1 MSIELDTLMKLRAW
15 ALGHAIETCETLPW
29 PRVSASSV
37 RILAFVRMGGEAA
50 PWGFAIGSP
59 GQTPQIVTVPDPRD
73 REAVASL
80 CVELAEALLPHVG
93 HPEYGTA
100 GEDAARTQLWVPG
113 ASHLEALHLLAL
125 RFTRARRTTPERVIA
140 LRRLARAAGWLF
152 RESRRPGQI
161 RVMDAA
167 ARLREAFAVPS
178 ELVRQQHLGYL
189 LAWIVGAR
197 TEGGAIERARRALAA
212 GEAEQQSISW
222 TLDPE
227 LEERTLEPLLE
238 AWNRGRVEQSNTDEP
253 AAKIQDV
260 LTAELL
266 RRWKLTEAAWRVL
279 TDDPR
284 PSNPMLA
291 PLEALARDEH
301 QWQYAQTEQKLLHV
315 DESSEDC
322 EVFVTDPETDR
333 SPAAASSRYW
343 RAVCAN
349 DRSAELIHGDRWL
362 HARAVAAGAALDGVV
377 RAVRVAKV
385 GRAEVIRW
393 ELACSGALP
402 TKFREGAKVALRGM
416 PCRNATIESVRD
428 DGDARVFVLEITG
441 WKRARGPEGI
451 PAASDRAAYE
461 GTRVGFVAETMPE
474 LALKKS
480 YQSWS
485 DEGPGAWLTH
495 ATARSG
501 ERSTKSPN
509 ANDGGSSLLD
519 AVRHW

>member
-1 MSIELDTLMKLRAW
+1 
-15 ALGHAIETCETLPW
+15 
-29 PRVSASSV
+29 
-37 RILAFVRMGGEAA
+37 
-50 PWGFAIGSP
+50 
-59 GQTPQIVTVPDPRD
+59 
-73 REAVASL
+73 
-80 CVELAEALLPHVG
+80 
-93 HPEYGTA
+93 
-100 GEDAARTQLWVPG
+100 
-113 ASHLEALHLLAL
+113 
-125 RFTRARRTTPERVIA
+125 
-140 LRRLARAAGWLF
+140 
-152 RESRRPGQI
+152 
-161 RVMDAA
+161 
-167 ARLREAFAVPS
+167 
-178 ELVRQQHLGYL
+178 VRQQHLGYL

-197 TEGGAIERARRALAA
+197 AEGGAIERARRALAA
-212 GEAEQQSISW
+212 AEAEQQSISW

-238 AWNRGRVEQSNTDEP
+238 AWNRARLEQASTDEP

-266 RRWKLTEAAWRVL
+266 RRWKLTEDAWRVL
-279 TDDPR
+279 NEDPR

-333 SPAAASSRYW
+333 SPAAAASRYW
-343 RAVCAN
+343 RAVCAS

-393 ELACSGALP
+393 ELACSAALP

-428 DGDARVFVLEITG
+428 EGDTRVFVLEITG
-441 WKRARGPEGI
+441 WKRARVAEGV

-480 YQSWS
+480 FQSWS
-485 DEGPGAWLTH
+485 NEGPGAWLTH

-501 ERSTKSPN
+501 ERSTKSPS
-509 ANDGGSSLLD
+509 ADDGGSSLLD
-519 AVRHW
+519 SVRRW